1 MLKIKSDH
9 GKYVM
14 GGWCRRQDNVGL
26 KMMALTSWEENW
38 VCDEKPE
45 EIQEKP
51 EQERQQEQKTL
62 PEK

>member
-1 MLKIKSDH
+1 
-9 GKYVM
+9 
-14 GGWCRRQDNVGL
+14 
-26 KMMALTSWEENW
+26 MMALTSWEENW